1 MTSAAALF
9 KVHIENMPEA
19 LNTKKD
25 IDEYIKEFWKDFKE
39 KAKEAKAADK
49 AQKPKRKKGVDKD
62 GNVKEKRAPSQYNI
76 FVKEQY
82 EIIKNANPE
91 LDKTQIFAEI
101 GKIWKEKK
109 GNDDEKPAKKV
120 EESKEEPK
128 EEVDDEIEEEKPVEA
143 PKKKQGRKAIKKKKP
158 TEEEKSD
165 ENE

>member
-1 MTSAAALF
+1 MTSANAAL
-9 KVHIENMPEA
+9 KVYIENMPEA

-25 IDEYIKEFWKDFKE
+25 IDEYIKEFWKDFRE
-39 KAKEAKAADK
+39 KAKEAKAAK
-49 AQKPKRKKGVDKD
+49 AEKPKRKKGVDKD

-120 EESKEEPK
+120 EEPK
-128 EEVDDEIEEEKPVEA
+128 EDPKMEEDDNGEIEEEKPVEA
-143 PKKKQGRKAIKKKKP
+143 PKKKQGRKAIKKKPNK
-158 TEEEKSD
+158 EEKSD
-165 ENE
+165 EDE